1 MQDQYRDMLYWNHQ
15 EIVKA
20 LRSDINAYLPKIL
33 AKRRAIAVGLHKI
46 LGNPSHLLVICV
58 MIVIFYCVA
67 WRLLNQLE
75 NMFEIQNHQFV
86 GMPIKSQ

>member
-1 MQDQYRDMLYWNHQ
+1 MKELNQYRDMLYWNHQ

-46 LGNPSHLLVICV
+46 LGNPSILYMRHDCYILL
-58 MIVIFYCVA
+58 
-67 WRLLNQLE
+67 RGLE
-75 NMFEIQNHQFV
+75 AA
-86 GMPIKSQ
+86 